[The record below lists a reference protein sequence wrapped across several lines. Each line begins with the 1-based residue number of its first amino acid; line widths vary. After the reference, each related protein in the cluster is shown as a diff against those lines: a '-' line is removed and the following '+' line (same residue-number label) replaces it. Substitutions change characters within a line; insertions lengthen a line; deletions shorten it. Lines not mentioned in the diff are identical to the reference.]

1 MQAASV
7 DERQPTC
14 QRWMIGLPPR
24 HPRERGNTS
33 GTTAVEC
40 EGAAADRVKQG
51 NGAAQE
57 VHSLV
62 NYATQLSL
70 SERNPTSESVQ
81 LLRVHSTR
89 SSHCPRKDHAAWHG
103 HAGGFSAR
111 IRPGTSQTGICDRS
125 VRRKGQNTAPLFKV
139 IDALAVR
146 SLPPNSTLG
155 MPSSR
160 KECRYRKLGVDRKRS
175 RACSRLP
182 QRWQLRI
189 ADRG

>member
-1 MQAASV
+1 
-7 DERQPTC
+7 
-14 QRWMIGLPPR
+14 MIGLPPR

-51 NGAAQE
+51 NGEAHE

-62 NYATQLSL
+62 NCATQLSL

-89 SSHCPRKDHAAWHG
+89 RVSLSSHCPRKDHAAWHD

-146 SLPPNSTLG
+146 SLPRIPR
-155 MPSSR
+155 PA
-160 KECRYRKLGVDRKRS
+160 CRLHVRS
-175 RACSRLP
+175 AGTGSLALTESAAVRARVCHSV
-182 QRWQLRI
+182 WQLRI